1 MDGGLRHCSADS
13 SHLHCLLSDSCS
25 SSRGFATRFLQTP
38 PRDGCPCV
46 SLVLHL
52 HQVGQGTCTPKLRN
66 MPGKPKKEAPE
77 ANCPGASEETS
88 LTHPR
93 SDYPSDGCVP
103 AEPSSVSPDEPTLSP
118 KTSLNTGAMP
128 RKIPGVRG
136 LAPEY
141 TGINC

>member
-66 MPGKPKKEAPE
+66 MPGKPKKADVETTSAFRLPDGRKVFQPNREVGRAKPLTKTPE
-77 ANCPGASEETS
+77 ALMHFREVKNMPD
-88 LTHPR
+88 R
-93 SDYPSDGCVP
+93 SPW
-103 AEPSSVSPDEPTLSP
+103 PD
-118 KTSLNTGAMP
+118 
-128 RKIPGVRG
+128 
-136 LAPEY
+136 
-141 TGINC
+141 

>member
-66 MPGKPKKEAPE
+66 MPGKPKKAGVLRFAKRRLSEFT
-77 ANCPGASEETS
+77 PGGQFPNQTERLSNPDCNPTALEI
-88 LTHPR
+88 R
-93 SDYPSDGCVP
+93 SIFG
-103 AEPSSVSPDEPTLSP
+103 
-118 KTSLNTGAMP
+118 
-128 RKIPGVRG
+128 
-136 LAPEY
+136 
-141 TGINC
+141 